1 MLICLKVQSC
11 HKIISDKHLMPITNN
26 SNTKLKTKK
35 KFKRFSKKKFVQG
48 ASNYVSS
55 FLNIIEIIPVKILN
69 PQHRGILC
77 A

>member
-1 MLICLKVQSC
+1 
-11 HKIISDKHLMPITNN
+11 MPITTN

-35 KFKRFSKKKFVQG
+35 ISKDFQKKKMFVLG